1 MRIWPQARSAGIELS
16 DPAPDSLADP
26 ADQPALSREAF
37 RAFYGRTNRPLWAY
51 LLRVSGRR
59 DVADDLLQESYCRF
73 LAARLPEM
81 DAAESKSYLFKIATN
96 LLRDRWRSR
105 EVSDTVS
112 ASPQSHEDDFAT
124 RSDVRRAFEQLKSRE
139 RQLLWLAHVEG
150 FDHREIA
157 RLTGL
162 KVASIR
168 VLLFRARRELAG
180 VLREHSR
187 SGPKAAGADQRPWEQ
202 TRRPRE
208 HKCPAK

>member
-37 RAFYGRTNRPLWAY
+37 RAFYGRTNRSLWAY
-51 LLRVSGRR
+51 LLRVSRRR

-73 LAARLPEM
+73 LAAKLPEM
-81 DAAESKSYLFKIATN
+81 NAAESRSYLFKIATN
-96 LLRDRWRSR
+96 LLRDRWRTR
-105 EVSDTVS
+105 EVPDTVS
-112 ASPQSHEDDFAT
+112 AAAQPCARDAET
-124 RSDVRRAFEQLKSRE
+124 RTDVRQAFEHLKPRD

-168 VLLFRARRELAG
+168 VLLFRARREL
-180 VLREHSR
+180 
-187 SGPKAAGADQRPWEQ
+187 
-202 TRRPRE
+202 
-208 HKCPAK
+208 

>member
-1 MRIWPQARSAGIELS
+1 MRLWPQARSASLELS
-16 DPAPDSLADP
+16 EPAAGSLANP
-26 ADQPALSREAF
+26 IDQLSLNREAF
-37 RAFYGRTNRPLWAY
+37 RVFYSRTNRPLWAY

-73 LAARLPEM
+73 LAAELPEM
-81 DAAESKSYLFKIATN
+81 DAAGSRSYLFRIATN
-96 LLRDRWRSR
+96 LLHDRWRSK
-105 EVSDTVS
+105 EVPGTVS
-112 ASPQSHEDDFAT
+112 TTAIAQAREDDPEMRT
-124 RSDVRRAFEQLKSRE
+124 DVRRAFEQLKPRE

-180 VLREHSR
+180 FLRNRSR
-187 SGPKAAGADQRPWEQ
+187 TGGKA
-202 TRRPRE
+202 
-208 HKCPAK
+208 